1 MESSNTRGITR
12 GIVSPL
18 APQAERGSG
27 NSNATGNCSGELK
40 SILRKKAM
48 PSLPP
53 SIRST
58 PLSTSPSESTSSLV
72 SYTNNRGISPATLT
86 SNPSVLCISPPAAVP
101 TSQTISS
108 LFSLSPIATPKSMG
122 LSRSTSQSKHIGE
135 NRSPEDILAES
146 GDLDTQKSTTSES
159 EKDVDNT
166 ELPSNLNQS
175 TESLLTYDDGQK
187 EEGTNDDL
195 YIFNQEE
202 KKSRLKLVA
211 VALEILPVSL
221 DQFAAMFVEENA
233 PFNMKKY
240 VLAFITII
248 VTKYTCILMIRQVS
262 VY

>member
-1 MESSNTRGITR
+1 
-12 GIVSPL
+12 
-18 APQAERGSG
+18 
-27 NSNATGNCSGELK
+27 
-40 SILRKKAM
+40 
-48 PSLPP
+48 
-53 SIRST
+53 
-58 PLSTSPSESTSSLV
+58 
-72 SYTNNRGISPATLT
+72 
-86 SNPSVLCISPPAAVP
+86 
-101 TSQTISS
+101 
-108 LFSLSPIATPKSMG
+108 MG

-146 GDLDTQKSTTSES
+146 GDLETQKSTTSES

-248 VTKYTCILMIRQVS
+248 VTKCTCILMIRQVS